1 MSEMFPPASASVTSS
16 RWEDFIDV
24 FIAPTQLFRRRS
36 DGKFGHALVVLI
48 VVIGVVF
55 FLTRNAMQPIMDAEF
70 QRSMAA
76 NPRVTPEQ
84 METARKFAA
93 SFAPVFVIISIPI
106 VVFVLGAV
114 IWLVARIVGG
124 RTNYAQSATI
134 ATFAYFPRALESI
147 VNGVQAL
154 LMDEAKLT
162 SRFSVSLGLGRLLD
176 PTKTSGALMAV
187 LGRVDLFTIWITML
201 VAVGLKQ
208 MTRITTAQ
216 AIGGATLV
224 WLIGALPT
232 LFQALRAG

>member
-1 MSEMFPPASASVTSS
+1 
-16 RWEDFIDV
+16 
-24 FIAPTQLFRRRS
+24 
-36 DGKFGHALVVLI
+36 
-48 VVIGVVF
+48 
-55 FLTRNAMQPIMDAEF
+55 
-70 QRSMAA
+70 
-76 NPRVTPEQ
+76 

-93 SFAPVFVIISIPI
+93 SFAPVFVIISMPI

-187 LGRVDLFTIWITML
+187 LGRVDLFTIWITVL

-216 AIGGATLV
+216 AIGGAALV